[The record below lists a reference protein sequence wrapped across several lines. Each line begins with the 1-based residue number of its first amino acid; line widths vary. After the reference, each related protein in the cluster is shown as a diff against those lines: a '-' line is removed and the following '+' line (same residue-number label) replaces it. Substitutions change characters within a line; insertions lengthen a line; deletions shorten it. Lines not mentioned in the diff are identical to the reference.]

1 MKRKL
6 YYFMLAS
13 VMMLV
18 GQAAWADLQQNES
31 GAYLIGSKADL
42 QAWTEMAGYESTDVV
57 LTSDIEG
64 LDFMLCNN
72 STSYSGTFDGQG
84 HTITLNYDFEGKQT
98 GMFYN
103 FAGTVKN
110 LVVGGNIR
118 ASYKNCAG
126 FAAWNWSDNAQF
138 ENCVCIVSIDVDYSA
153 NASNAGFVG
162 YSARNCTFTNCISGI
177 KVSGNQG
184 YNHGF
189 AGWVSSGKVM
199 NYVNCISIAEVETMN
214 TYAWSNTPDR
224 VSHTNCYCL
233 QQDADA
239 AAAPSGVT
247 YITYDQVASGEL
259 CFKANGDQ
267 SSIGAPS
274 AAC

>member
-6 YYFMLAS
+6 YYFMLAG

-18 GQAAWADLQQNES
+18 GQAAWADLQQDES

-72 STSYSGTFDGQG
+72 STPYSGTFDGQG

-138 ENCVCIVSIDVDYSA
+138 
-153 NASNAGFVG
+153 
-162 YSARNCTFTNCISGI
+162 
-177 KVSGNQG
+177 
-184 YNHGF
+184 
-189 AGWVSSGKVM
+189 
-199 NYVNCISIAEVETMN
+199 
-214 TYAWSNTPDR
+214 
-224 VSHTNCYCL
+224 
-233 QQDADA
+233 
-239 AAAPSGVT
+239 
-247 YITYDQVASGEL
+247 
-259 CFKANGDQ
+259 
-267 SSIGAPS
+267 
-274 AAC
+274 